1 MKIIFLD
8 IDGVLN
14 NNDTMSLYTLL
25 PQIDIGF
32 KYMDHLS
39 PWAISLLNEVIK
51 SNSETKVVITSTWR
65 ELLTLEQIDKVLR
78 YYGFKGEIL
87 DKTLINSDSK
97 LIRGNE
103 IQNWL
108 NSNKHLNITSYVIVD
123 DDNDMGYLLQRLA
136 RIDGESGIREKDVRR
151 INKILQGNKLYI
163 LYNTIKN
170 IKDCVVGKITNKY
183 KLYKAVGKNG

>member
-1 MKIIFLD
+1 M
-8 IDGVLN
+8 
-14 NNDTMSLYTLL
+14 
-25 PQIDIGF
+25 
-32 KYMDHLS
+32 
-39 PWAISLLNEVIK
+39 
-51 SNSETKVVITSTWR
+51 
-65 ELLTLEQIDKVLR
+65 LR
-78 YYGFKGEIL
+78 YYGFEGEIL

-183 KLYKAVGKNG
+183 KLYKAGVRG